1 MLAFFYFYYL
11 STYFFIPY
19 TPAPMIAITAII
31 TLVYI
36 VVSPVLTVIITGALS
51 WSSSPSTWLFGVESM
66 SVIGFP

>member
-1 MLAFFYFYYL
+1 MLAFFYYL

-51 WSSSPSTWLFGVESM
+51 
-66 SVIGFP
+66 